1 MSLKKKLVWIV
12 IGSGFLLFILLV
24 SIFYP
29 LMLKQFASI
38 ETQEAEAGLDR
49 LAEQLTNEQNQL
61 LNFNRDWSSWDDT
74 YAFVESR
81 GQDENYISSNLG
93 GESLDNGNLS
103 FMLIVDEE
111 TEVLFSQSQKELE
124 GAESGFGAL
133 AIDEADV
140 VDSFNRI
147 NIGETSLYEYGNS
160 SYMISALPI
169 EPTSTNNSSN
179 GTMIMGR
186 EINSAYVETIAAS
199 IQAPLSFQAIGAD
212 ERKTEEPAGRVSIAD
227 NNSIQSEYSIPYAN
241 STGAASFVYAQPRT
255 VYNQGLSTIN
265 TLLFSYTS
273 GMVLMMLMLI
283 FLLNR
288 FILRRIAALSGNLNA
303 IEQKGMFKDSV
314 EVNGRDEITIL
325 QKSANSLINSLRSS
339 HSDMYELAYRDQVT
353 HLYNRSYL
361 LKELDK
367 QINQNE
373 IFSLLFIDLDH
384 FKKVNDTFGH
394 KAGDEVL
401 IETSRRMKELAPQGV
416 TVIRMGGDEFVIIVP
431 SFAIFPYELLLQALE
446 QPFFIDEQRVF
457 ISGSIGISEY
467 PEDGINYDQL
477 LQAADIAMYEA
488 KKQGKNSYRYYKEV
502 ENKAYYKE
510 YVLHENDI
518 RRAFANQ
525 EFIVHY
531 QPIMNGADYTIRGM
545 EALVRWQHPERGLL
559 APGEFLPM
567 IEELR
572 LMDELGMLVLETGL
586 KQMAIWNKHRETP
599 ILLSVNVTKTQMKN
613 RVFFSRLDA
622 ILKNVDLKRTPLQLE
637 ITEEMLSD
645 HLKTTIDFSKEL
657 CRRDI
662 KLALDDFG
670 TGTSNLL
677 YLKEI
682 PIHTLKLDREFVKNL
697 PFAPFDAALFS
708 SIHKLCMKLGIEL
721 VAEGA
726 ETEEQVHFLS
736 KTYPSM
742 IQGFWFSPALAPE
755 EITAYLK
762 KGKYHKLI

>member
-1 MSLKKKLVWIV
+1 MSIKAKLIWIV
-12 IGSGFLLFILLV
+12 AGSGFLLFSLLV
-24 SIFYP
+24 GIFYP
-29 LMLKQFASI
+29 MLLQQFRSI
-38 ETQEAEAGLDR
+38 EEQGAQENINR
-49 LAEQLTNEQNQL
+49 LADHITNEQEQL
-61 LNFNRDWSSWDDT
+61 LNFNRDWASWDDT
-74 YAFVESR
+74 YAFVESE
-81 GQDENYISSNLG
+81 GQDENYINSNLG

-212 ERKTEEPAGRVSIAD
+212 ERNTEEPAGRVSIAD

-241 STGAASFVYAQPRT
+241 STGAASFIYAQPRT

-265 TLLFSYTS
+265 TLLFSYTG
-273 GMVLMMLMLI
+273 GMVLLTILLI
-283 FLLNR
+283 FLLHR
-288 FILRRIAALSGNLNA
+288 FILKRIAVLSENLNT
-303 IEQKGMFKDSV
+303 IEQKGVFADRV
-314 EVNGRDEITIL
+314 EVNGRDEISTL
-325 QKSANSLINSLRSS
+325 QQSTNSLIDTLQSS
-339 HSDMYELAYRDQVT
+339 HSHMHELAYRDPVT
-353 HLYNRSYL
+353 NLYNRYYL

-367 QINQNE
+367 QMNKKE

-401 IETSRRMKELAPQGV
+401 IETSRRMKELAPEGAA
-416 TVIRMGGDEFVIIVP
+416 VIRMGGDEFAIIVP
-431 SFAIFPYELLLQALE
+431 SFTAFPYELLLQSLE
-446 QPFFIDEQRVF
+446 QPFFVEEHRVF

-467 PEDGINYDQL
+467 PEDGTSYEEL
-477 LQAADIAMYEA
+477 LQSADIAMYEA
-488 KKQGKNSYRYYKEV
+488 KKQGKSSCRYYKEV

-510 YVLHENDI
+510 YVLYENDI
-518 RRAFANQ
+518 RRAFANR
-525 EFIVHY
+525 EFVVHY
-531 QPIMNGADYTIRGM
+531 QPIMNGADHTIKGM

-559 APGEFLPM
+559 APGKFLPM

-586 KQMAIWNKHRETP
+586 KHMAIWNKHRETP